1 MTPEHIR
8 LRPDALEW
16 RELDGEIVAL
26 DLRTSTYLAV
36 NRTGATVWPMVVAGA
51 TEAELTARI
60 AREFGVSREIAAE
73 GLRSFVHE
81 LDERDL
87 LDR

>member
-1 MTPEHIR
+1 MTSDQIR
-8 LRPDALEW
+8 LRSDALEW

-36 NRTGATVWPMVVAGA
+36 NRTGAAVWPMVVAGA
-51 TEAELTARI
+51 TEGELTDQITRD
-60 AREFGVSREIAAE
+60 FGVSREIAEE
-73 GLRSFVHE
+73 GLRSFLDE
-81 LDERDL
+81 LDEHDL